1 MFLNR
6 GEGRV
11 CDLATPTMIEVK
23 LVEVSNERLPPVMK
37 ISVNADVTARRQAQC
52 SSFQSR

>member
-23 LVEVSNERLPPVMK
+23 LVEVSNERL
-37 ISVNADVTARRQAQC
+37 AAGDEDFGEC
-52 SSFQSR
+52 